1 VPAQKEV
8 AALAVPAIAQPIST
22 QPKLLKSTQAQPTQ
36 AQSIANMPL
45 GLYLHVPFCER
56 KCPYCDFNTYAGL
69 QDWFGQTVG
78 ALTAELASW
87 AAPLAG
93 RPVTSIFIGGGTPTV
108 LDAAQLTQLFAALHD
123 HLTLAADCEIT
134 CEANPGTVDRAKF
147 QHLRGLG
154 VNRLSMGVQ
163 SFQPDELEFL
173 GRIHSVEDVD
183 LAFAAARA
191 AGFEN
196 INLDFI
202 FGLPHQSITNWA
214 ATLDRALALGP
225 EHLSLYSLIVEPNTP
240 LNHWVATGK
249 VDAPDDDLA
258 AEHYELAMTR
268 LQDAGYVHYEVSN
281 WAKASHIEDAGA
293 QGVNPG
299 YASRHNLLYWHNGEY
314 VGIGPGAHSHLRV
327 QAEGAA
333 ESDTLVS
340 RRWSNRKPVPGYVKR
355 MVAGQSVVEMEEV
368 LSSRTSMGETMML
381 GLRLVCEGVPFD
393 RFAALHGVDLRT
405 VFAEE
410 IARLQAQE
418 LIVLDEQRVRVTPRG
433 LLVGNQVFAE
443 FLDS

>member
-1 VPAQKEV
+1 MQLHLPAQEGVSTSVSSTVGPTV
-8 AALAVPAIAQPIST
+8 A
-22 QPKLLKSTQAQPTQ
+22 
-36 AQSIANMPL
+36 PL

-69 QDWFGQTVG
+69 QNWFGQTVD
-78 ALTAELASW
+78 ALTAEIATW
-87 AAPLAG
+87 AKPLTG
-93 RPVTSIFIGGGTPTV
+93 RTITSIFIGGGTPTV
-108 LDAAQLTQLFAALHD
+108 LDADQLAQLFAALYGN
-123 HLTLAADCEIT
+123 LTLATDCEIT

-147 QHLRGLG
+147 QHLRALG

-191 AGFEN
+191 AGFDN

-202 FGLPHQSITNWA
+202 FGLPHQQLEKWA
-214 ATLDRALALGP
+214 ATLERAVALGP

-240 LNHWVATGK
+240 LYHWVETGK
-249 VDAPDDDLA
+249 TDAPDDDLA
-258 AEHYELAMTR
+258 AEHYEVAMER
-268 LQDAGYVHYEVSN
+268 LQRAGYVHYEVSN
-281 WAKASHIEDAGA
+281 WAKAGRHAPNDGM
-293 QGVNPG
+293 NPA

-314 VGIGPGAHSHLRV
+314 VGIGPGAHSHLRSM
-327 QAEGAA
+327 AEDGST
-333 ESDTLVS
+333 EQTSTVS

-355 MVAGQSVVEMEEV
+355 RLAGQSVVDMEEN
-368 LSSRTSMGETMML
+368 LPPRTSMGETMML
-381 GLRLVCEGVPFD
+381 GLRLVREGVPFA
-393 RFAALHGVDLRT
+393 RFAALHGADLRQ
-405 VFAEE
+405 VFAGE
-410 IARLQAQE
+410 INRLQAQD
-418 LIVLDEQRVRVTPRG
+418 LIVLDEQRVRLTARG